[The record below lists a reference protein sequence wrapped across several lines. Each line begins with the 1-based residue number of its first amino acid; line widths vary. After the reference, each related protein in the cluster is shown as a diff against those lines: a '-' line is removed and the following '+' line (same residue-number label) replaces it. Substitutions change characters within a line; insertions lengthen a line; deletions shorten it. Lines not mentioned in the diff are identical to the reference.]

1 MRGLRQTKTPEVR
14 SGSARAAEVPS
25 ENPLPSSAKEK
36 DRGKVDRAVA
46 RLRQQWPG
54 YLLAVTVTVAM
65 LAMPLAL
72 HPWVGGQGTLLLLAV
87 PIVFSAHRGGF
98 GAGLVSTAVACLLA
112 AGFLLPPQLDLSVQT
127 VENQLQL
134 AMLAFCGVAF
144 SIFHGSLGRARR
156 RADGSTRGH
165 RQTERDLIKVEA
177 LQSAIFNSANFS
189 SIATDAKGV
198 IQIFNVGAERMLGY
212 TADEVVDRI
221 TPAEISDA
229 GEIVARAKALSAEAG
244 TRILPGFEALVFKA
258 ARGIE
263 DIYELTYIRKDGSR
277 FPAMVSVTALRDVR
291 EQVIGYL
298 LIGTD
303 NTARHQAEGERR
315 RLDQRLR
322 DQQFYTRSL
331 IESNIDALMTT
342 DPQGIITDVNK
353 QTEALTGCTRDELI
367 GAPFRNYFT
376 DPTLAEAGINR
387 VLSEGKVTNYELTA
401 LSRDGRLT
409 VVSYNATTLHDRD
422 RNLRGVF
429 MAARDVTERK
439 QYEEFLRQATYKA
452 EQANGAKSQFLANM
466 SHEIRTPMNAV
477 IGLSYLLEQTSLDKE
492 QRNFLDKVKLAS
504 KSLLMVLNNVL
515 DLSKIEAGELIVERT
530 GFYLG
535 DQLKEL
541 SNVAAVQADAKG
553 IAFEV
558 DAPED
563 LPQALEGDPTRLN
576 QILSNLLSNAI
587 KFTVTGCV
595 RLRVRQVAA
604 TPQHVKLCFL
614 VQDTGIGMAPAVQAR
629 LFEPFAQAD
638 ASITRR
644 FGGTGLGLSIV
655 KRLADLMGGEVSLVS
670 SPGVGSEFKLVLKFH
685 RASPEALA
693 ILETSPATPR
703 EHALLGVRV
712 LVVDDSDIN
721 LDVTKRILEVAGAQV
736 WLASDG
742 QEAFDF
748 LEAAAHSIDVVLMD
762 VQMPV
767 LDGNDATRRIRLELK
782 LENLPIIALT
792 AGALSSER
800 QRATAAGMDGYIVKP
815 FQAHGLISS
824 ILQRLKPGSGRAV
837 PALPSPELPVR
848 DTHVAWPEIQGI
860 DSADVRERLSD
871 DVELFQSMLKR
882 LLGEFAGAGLPAEP
896 SNIAA
901 LPGLAGRMHKL
912 KGSAGMLGAK
922 AIQELA
928 RAAEAACAAGE
939 VVRAAALTSSL
950 TTQIGHLQQ
959 QVAATEMP
967 AGQREDTHLQIC
979 GSALEPQDLADLL
992 EALNRQNLWASRR
1005 FVSLTPQLRGLLP
1018 LEVFESVQGH
1028 MDELRFSEAARALK
1042 DSLSPDVPHLAPL
1055 HAEAPR

>member
-1 MRGLRQTKTPEVR
+1 MRGIQGTASEFRPPSDADEAGALSETRP
-14 SGSARAAEVPS
+14 VPRRLS
-25 ENPLPSSAKEK
+25 RLP
-36 DRGKVDRAVA
+36 D
-46 RLRQQWPG
+46 
-54 YLLAVTVTVAM
+54 YLLAIGVTFAT
-65 LAMPLAL
+65 LCIPLAL
-72 HPWVGGQGTLLLLAV
+72 QGWIGGEAILVLFAV
-87 PIVFSAHRGGF
+87 PILLSADRAGL
-98 GAGLVSTAVACLLA
+98 GAGLVATMVACALAAYFLMPPYYDLRVDSIVNQWQITLLA
-112 AGFLLPPQLDLSVQT
+112 LSGIGISV
-127 VENQLQL
+127 
-134 AMLAFCGVAF
+134 
-144 SIFHGSLGRARR
+144 FHTLVSGARGRTDRF
-156 RADGSTRGH
+156 TRGH

-212 TADEVVDRI
+212 TAEEVVNRI

-229 GEIVARAKALSAEAG
+229 EEIVARAKALSTEAG

-258 ARGIE
+258 AREIE
-263 DIYELTYIRKDGSR
+263 DIYELTYIRKDGTR
-277 FPAMVSVTALRDVR
+277 VPAMVAVTALRDVR
-291 EQVIGYL
+291 EHVIGYL

-303 NTARHQAEGERR
+303 NTARHQAEEERK

-367 GAPFRNYFT
+367 GAPFKNYFT
-376 DPTLAEAGINR
+376 EPGLAEAGINR
-387 VLSEGKVTNYELTA
+387 VLTEGKVTNYELTA
-401 LSRDGRLT
+401 SARDGRLT

-452 EQANGAKSQFLANM
+452 EQANGAKSEFLANM

-492 QRNFLDKVKLAS
+492 QLNFLDKVKLAS

-530 GFYLG
+530 GFYLR

-553 IAFEV
+553 IEFEV
-558 DAPED
+558 DAPDD

-576 QILSNLLSNAI
+576 QILSNLLSNAV
-587 KFTVTGCV
+587 KFTVTGRV
-595 RLRVRQVAA
+595 RLQVRQLVS
-604 TPQHVKLCFL
+604 TPEHVTLCFM
-614 VQDTGIGMAPAVQAR
+614 VQDTGIGMAPEVQAR

-655 KRLADLMGGEVSLVS
+655 KRLASLMNGEVSLES
-670 SPGVGSEFKLVLKFH
+670 TPGVGSVFKLVLKFH

-693 ILETSPATPR
+693 VLESSPATPG
-703 EHALLGVRV
+703 EHSLLGVRV

-736 WLASDG
+736 WLASNG

-748 LEAAAHSIDVVLMD
+748 LETAEHVIDVVLMD

-767 LDGNDATRRIRLELK
+767 LDGHDATRRIRLELK
-782 LENLPIIALT
+782 LANLPIIALT
-792 AGALSSER
+792 AGALSSEQ

-815 FQAHGLISS
+815 FQAHSLISN
-824 ILQRLKPGSGRAV
+824 ILQRLKPGSRSRPVPATPA
-837 PALPSPELPVR
+837 PALPAR
-848 DTHVAWPEIQGI
+848 GIKQKWPEIQGI

-871 DVELFQSMLKR
+871 DVDLFQSMLKR
-882 LLGEFAGAGLPAEP
+882 LFGEFTGDGSPAEP
-896 SNIAA
+896 PDLAS
-901 LPGLAGRMHKL
+901 LPGYAGRMHKL

-928 RAAEAACAAGE
+928 REAEVACAAGDLIHT
-939 VVRAAALTSSL
+939 AALTSSL
-950 TTQIGHLQQ
+950 TAQLARLQE
-959 QVAATEMP
+959 QVANTIMP
-967 AGQREDTHLQIC
+967 AGQCEEANPLSGRPI
-979 GSALEPQDLADLL
+979 LEPQDMADLI
-992 EALNRQNLWASRR
+992 EALERQNLWASRR
-1005 FVSLTPQLRGLLP
+1005 FIVLAPQLRQILP
-1018 LEVFESVQGH
+1018 AALFEKLRDD
-1028 MDELRFSEAARALK
+1028 MDELRFSEAARTLKAFPYPGASPSPVCRPMALN
-1042 DSLSPDVPHLAPL
+1042 
-1055 HAEAPR
+1055 